1 MMNPFDLV
9 KNLKDIQG
17 TMDKMK
23 QQMENM
29 SATGSSGGNM
39 VQVTLNGKFEMTDIK
54 IDPIAV
60 DPRDVNML
68 QDLIIAANRNAM
80 EKIQEQIK
88 ENAGAMTG
96 GMDLSKFGL

>member
-1 MMNPFDLV
+1 MNPFDLM

-23 QQMENM
+23 QQMETM

-39 VQVTLNGKFEMTDIK
+39 VQVTLNGKFEMTAIK

-60 DPRDVNML
+60 DPRDVKML
-68 QDLIIAANRNAM
+68 EDLIVAASRNAM
-80 EKIQEQIK
+80 EKIQDQLK

-96 GMDLSKFGL
+96 GLDLSKFGL

>member
-1 MMNPFDLV
+1 MNPFDLV

-88 ENAGAMTG
+88 ENAGAMTS

>member
-1 MMNPFDLV
+1 MNPFDLV

-23 QQMENM
+23 QQMESM

-39 VQVTLNGKFEMTDIK
+39 VQVTLNGKFEMTAIK

-60 DPRDVNML
+60 DPRDVKML
-68 QDLIIAANRNAM
+68 EDLIIAANRAAM

-88 ENAGAMTG
+88 ENTSSLTG